1 MELNGKVAVV
11 TGAAAGIGK
20 AIAAGLA
27 GEGASVAVA
36 DILEDMAQETAG
48 ELVAEGLSA
57 SAFPVDVSDLERVEA
72 MVQDVTEKL
81 GPVDILVND
90 AGIGQNRSF
99 LDMAAEEWDR
109 VISVNLK
116 GAFLCSQAVARRMV
130 DRGQGG
136 RIISIVSTA
145 AENAR
150 TDAAAYCASKAG
162 LVQLTKVMALELGA
176 HGVTV
181 NAVGPGLTITGSPVR
196 KPPTDAY
203 RTAFVADVPLGRTG
217 QPSDIAQTVAFLAS
231 AKAQYITGQVIYVD
245 GGYSAGKYSVRE

>member
-90 AGIGQNRSF
+90 SGIGQNRSF

-116 GAFLCSQAVARRMV
+116 GAFLCSRAVARRMV